1 MKTNR
6 SPNVRTRRF
15 LPRGPT
21 QAALK
26 RIFLIVVLLAGC
38 CFCPA
43 AAATVPEFGSPEEE
57 LANINLQRVEAE
69 AAEITEMMRKWV
81 PEMNFRVLVVDL
93 LHGRLE
99 MTPTALMLMLGRF
112 FWGEV
117 WGGAVLI
124 GKILILSIILAVLQQ
139 LSAAFERTS
148 TSKLAFYACYL
159 VLAGMMVTALG
170 LALRTGQEAVDGMVS
185 FVQALLPVLL
195 GLLAATGSLATAA
208 ILHPAIFG
216 TLAVIGTLIKDV
228 VLPLITFGV
237 LLSFVGRLSEG
248 LQISRLAGLL
258 RNTGLAL
265 LGVAATVFIGVLTV
279 QGVAGTVASGVALR
293 TARYATG
300 AFVPVVGGMLAD
312 AFEAV
317 IGTTLLLKSAVGMA
331 GMVVVFF
338 AVAFPAAKLIAMS
351 FIFKLSGALVQP
363 LEGQMAASLDDIGGG
378 LLGIFAAVAIVG
390 LLCFF
395 ALAVIVGLG
404 YLTTMMR

>member
-1 MKTNR
+1 MRKKSAGT
-6 SPNVRTRRF
+6 
-15 LPRGPT
+15 
-21 QAALK
+21 ALSMVCL
-26 RIFLIVVLLAGC
+26 LIVLLAVC
-38 CFCPA
+38 RFCPA
-43 AAATVPEFGSPEEE
+43 AAAAGPESAGSPEEE
-57 LANINLQRVEAE
+57 LAGIDLQRIEAE
-69 AAEITEMMRKWV
+69 AAEITDMMRQWV
-81 PEMNFRVLVVDL
+81 PEISFRTMVVDL
-93 LHGRLE
+93 LHGRLD
-99 MTPTALMLMLGRF
+99 MTPAAIIGMLGRY

-117 WGGAVLI
+117 WGGAVLV

-139 LSAAFERTS
+139 ISAAFERTS
-148 TSKLAFYACYL
+148 ISKLAFYACYL
-159 VLAGMMVTALG
+159 VMAGMMVTALG
-170 LALRTGQEAVDGMVS
+170 VALRTGQEAVDVMVS

-195 GLLAATGSLATAA
+195 TLLAATGGFTTAA
-208 ILHPAIFG
+208 ILHPAILG
-216 TLAVIGTLIKDV
+216 SLAVIGTFIKDV

-237 LLSFVGRLSEG
+237 LLGFVGRMSEG

-265 LGVAATVFIGVLTV
+265 LGVVATVFIGVLTV

-300 AFVPVVGGMLAD
+300 AFVPVIGGMLAD

-317 IGTTLLLKSAVGMA
+317 IGTSLLLKSAVGMA
-331 GMVVVFF
+331 GMVVIFF

-378 LLGIFAAVAIVG
+378 LLSIFAVVAIVG

-395 ALAVIVGLG
+395 AVAIVIGLG